1 MATDDQMMDIRLL
14 APVPGSCPMCA
25 GKHGADEPHTIES
38 LYYRIKFRQE
48 YGRAPTAEDAA
59 AHLQEANHGKH
70 GIYMKHGEGRNER
83 RVDQPGGEA
92 AGAGGRGRDELRGR
106 LASVSRLYG
115 NGLAQCAG

>member
-1 MATDDQMMDIRLL
+1 MSADDLMMDIRLL
-14 APVPGSCPMCA
+14 APVPGSCPVCA
-25 GKHGADEPHTIES
+25 GKHEADEPHAIES
-38 LYYRIKFRQE
+38 LYYRIKFRQK
-48 YGRAPTAEDAA
+48 YGRTPTAEDAA
-59 AHLQEANHGKH
+59 AHLQEAKRAIHR
-70 GIYMKHGEGRNER
+70 KHGEGRDEG

>member
-1 MATDDQMMDIRLL
+1 MAADDQMMDIRLL
-14 APVPGSCPMCA
+14 APVPGSCPVCA

-48 YGRAPTAEDAA
+48 YGRTPTAEDAA
-59 AHLQEANHGKH
+59 AHLQEANHGLH
-70 GIYMKHGEGRNER
+70 MKHGEGRDER